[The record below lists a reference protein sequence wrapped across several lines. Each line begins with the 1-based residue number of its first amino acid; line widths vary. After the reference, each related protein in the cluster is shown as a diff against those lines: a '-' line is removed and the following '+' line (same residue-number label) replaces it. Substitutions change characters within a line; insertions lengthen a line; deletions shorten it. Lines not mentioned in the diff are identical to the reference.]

1 MHNTSKYF
9 EVTIQLC
16 QNILIMHLRCLLN
29 PRTKNYQ
36 KKITHIGSLAFQKV
50 CALKLQR
57 LFRGYTARKQFR
69 TRLRAFYRATAP
81 GGSTGIAI
89 DAGQKQRRKQ
99 YYESE
104 IISISNKLD
113 QNLNKRSNQVDTM
126 LRYMAALY

>member
-1 MHNTSKYF
+1 MW
-9 EVTIQLC
+9 I
-16 QNILIMHLRCLLN
+16 N
-29 PRTKNYQ
+29 PSHTNVYIYAISETRTKNYQ

-81 GGSTGIAI
+81 GGTTGNNI

-104 IISISNKLD
+104 ITSISNKLD
-113 QNLNKRSNQVDTM
+113 QNLNKRSNQVDNM
-126 LRYMAALY
+126 LRCA